1 MIEREVVYI
10 LIGAGIALVSS
21 IVTALVQHFLS
32 LRADRIKRVREREL
46 RESEKLRRHLSEGI
60 GFQLSEI
67 NRQLL
72 KHETDLREIL
82 SPFRDVTEAQSFELE
97 RLTRE
102 LDLPKEALRLLEKLQ
117 TVLEHSQQ
125 GLKQVAFHMQCIIS
139 DMRNGL
145 ISLILQERIPE
156 E

>member
-1 MIEREVVYI
+1 MIDRDVALL
-10 LIGAGIALVSS
+10 LIGASIALVSG
-21 IVTALVQHFLS
+21 VVMAFVQHWLS
-32 LRADRIKRVREREL
+32 LRADRIKREREREL

-82 SPFRDVTEAQSFELE
+82 SPFRRITEAAPFELE
-97 RLTRE
+97 RLTRG
-102 LDLPKEALRLLEKLQ
+102 LDLPREALRRLEDLQ
-117 TVLEHSQQ
+117 AVLEHGQQ
-125 GLKQVAFHMQCIIS
+125 RLEQVAIHMQCTIS
-139 DMRNGL
+139 DIRSGL